1 MKVNLRKN
9 IIRQMKEQEV
19 IAKPQR
25 AAVLTQNL
33 LETLAYQH
41 ARIIA
46 TYLPLPHEFNTI
58 LFIKQAQTDGKRILI
73 PKTYRNGRMVFMD
86 YDPNDLELTAFG
98 LWEPRSERVVEQ
110 THIDLIH
117 VPGVAFNKK
126 GYRIGYGGGYYDRYL
141 AEFQGK
147 TVSTIY
153 PCQLTDFQPDNYDIP
168 VQEVLI
174 CE

>member
-9 IIRQMKEQEV
+9 IIRQMKGQEV
-19 IAKPQR
+19 IAKQQR
-25 AAVLTQNL
+25 DAVLTQNL

-41 ARIIA
+41 AKIIA

-58 LFIKQAQTDGKRILI
+58 LFIKQAQADSKRILI

-126 GYRIGYGGGYYDRYL
+126 DYRIGYGGGYYDRYL
-141 AEFQGK
+141 ADFKGM

-153 PCQLTDFQPDNYDIP
+153 PYQLVDFQPDDCDIP

>member
-1 MKVNLRKN
+1 M
-9 IIRQMKEQEV
+9 
-19 IAKPQR
+19 
-25 AAVLTQNL
+25 VL
-33 LETLAYQH
+33 
-41 ARIIA
+41 
-46 TYLPLPHEFNTI
+46 
-58 LFIKQAQTDGKRILI
+58 
-73 PKTYRNGRMVFMD
+73 MD

>member
-9 IIRQMKEQEV
+9 IIRQMKGQEV
-19 IAKPQR
+19 IAKQQR
-25 AAVLTQNL
+25 DAVLTQNL

-41 ARIIA
+41 AKIIA

-58 LFIKQAQTDGKRILI
+58 LFIKQAQADGKRILI

-86 YDPNDLELTAFG
+86 YNPNDLELTAFG

-174 CE
+174 CG

>member
-1 MKVNLRKN
+1 MKADLRKT
-9 IIRQMKEQEV
+9 IVRKMKEQELIV
-19 IAKPQR
+19 KQQR
-25 AAVLTQNL
+25 DALLTQYL
-33 LETLAYQH
+33 LESSAYQQ
-41 ARIIA
+41 AGTVT
-46 TYLPLPHEFNTI
+46 TYFPLPHEFNTI
-58 LFIKQAQTDGKRILI
+58 PFIKQAQTDGKRILI